1 MTESPVTRQSLLVR
15 LKDPRDGQAW
25 AEFVAIYSPLIDRL
39 ARAKGLQEADAADLS
54 QEVFRAVAGAIDR
67 YDPDPARGSFR
78 GWLFRIARN
87 LMINLLAARR
97 VRPQATGD
105 SDVRELLERVPA
117 PDSAETVLFDAEY
130 RRRLLHWAAEQV
142 RGEFRD
148 STWRAFWL
156 TAVEGESANQ
166 AAAALGVSVGAV
178 YIARSRVMARL
189 RAMIDEVEGEPH
201 SSS

>member
-1 MTESPVTRQSLLVR
+1 MINSPATRQSLLVR
-15 LKDPRDGQAW
+15 LKDPGDSRAW
-25 AEFVAIYSPLIDRL
+25 AEFVAIYAPLIERL
-39 ARAKGLQEADAADLS
+39 ARARGFQQADAADLS

-97 VRPQATGD
+97 IRPQATGD

-117 PDSAETVLFDAEY
+117 PDSAETILFDAEY
-130 RRRLLHWAAEQV
+130 RRGVFQWAAEQV
-142 RGEFRD
+142 RGEFRE
-148 STWRAFWL
+148 STWKAFWL
-156 TAVEGESANQ
+156 TAVEGAEP
-166 AAAALGVSVGAV
+166 AAAAATLGISPGAV

-189 RAMIDEVEGEPH
+189 RAVIEEVEDE
-201 SSS
+201 SRSV

>member
-1 MTESPVTRQSLLVR
+1 MTDSPATRQSLLVR
-15 LKDPRDGQAW
+15 LRDSKDGQAW
-25 AEFVAIYSPLIDRL
+25 AEFVAIYTPLIERL
-39 ARAKGLQEADAADLS
+39 ARGKGLQRADSADLA

-105 SDVRELLERVPA
+105 SDVRELIERVPA
-117 PDSAETVLFDAEY
+117 PDSAETAFFDGEY
-130 RRRLLHWAAEQV
+130 RRRLFLWAAEQV
-142 RGEFRD
+142 RGDFRE

-156 TAVEGESANQ
+156 TAVDGQGPSTTAQ
-166 AAAALGVSVGAV
+166 AVGISVGAV
-178 YIARSRVMARL
+178 YIAKSRVMARL
-189 RAMIDEVEGEPH
+189 RAVIEQVEGEAVC
-201 SSS
+201 

>member
-1 MTESPVTRQSLLVR
+1 MTDSPATRQSLLVR

-25 AEFVAIYSPLIDRL
+25 SEFVAIYAPLIDRL
-39 ARAKGLQEADAADLS
+39 ARSKGFQEADAADLA

-97 VRPQATGD
+97 IRPQATGD
-105 SDVRELLERVPA
+105 SDVRELLDRVPA
-117 PDSAETVLFDAEY
+117 PDSAETALFDAAY
-130 RRRLLHWAAEQV
+130 RRRLFHWAAEQV

-148 STWRAFWL
+148 STWKAFWL
-156 TAVEGESANQ
+156 TAVEGREPGD
-166 AAAALGVSVGAV
+166 AAAAAGISVGAV

-189 RAMIDEVEGEPH
+189 RAVIEAVEGESLP
-201 SSS
+201 SL